1 MAPLSLTGR
10 AAMVVSEPL
19 VYPRFLSLFK
29 RYGLLV
35 PSTDLYEK
43 LTDIFRDIFDDD
55 DLVLTGQMTAEDV
68 DEWDSLSHI
77 RLIVAVEKDF
87 GVSFS
92 SSEIASLENVAQ
104 LAELTERKLGE

>member
-1 MAPLSLTGR
+1 MS
-10 AAMVVSEPL
+10 
-19 VYPRFLSLFK
+19 
-29 RYGLLV
+29 
-35 PSTDLYEK
+35 STDLYEK

-55 DLVLTGQMTAEDV
+55 DLVLTEQMTAEDV

-87 GVSFS
+87 DVSFS

-104 LAELTERKLGE
+104 LAELTQRKLGE

>member
-1 MAPLSLTGR
+1 MS
-10 AAMVVSEPL
+10 
-19 VYPRFLSLFK
+19 
-29 RYGLLV
+29 
-35 PSTDLYEK
+35 STDLYEK

-55 DLVLTGQMTAEDV
+55 DLVLTEQMTAEDV

-104 LAELTERKLGE
+104 LAELTQRKLGE